1 VLNCSYAGLEF
12 KKFCLHMILTLCD
25 RQLNHE
31 RSRALIF
38 WSIHYTATNIV
49 SITNF
54 VFLLASVHFDFK
66 ETIEQH
72 IFRVE

>member
-1 VLNCSYAGLEF
+1 
-12 KKFCLHMILTLCD
+12 MILTLCD

>member
-1 VLNCSYAGLEF
+1 MLLCSYSVLEF
-12 KKFCLHMILTLCD
+12 KKFCLHVILTLCD

-31 RSRALIF
+31 LSRALIL
-38 WSIHYTATNIV
+38 WSIHYRATNIV

-66 ETIEQH
+66 
-72 IFRVE
+72 